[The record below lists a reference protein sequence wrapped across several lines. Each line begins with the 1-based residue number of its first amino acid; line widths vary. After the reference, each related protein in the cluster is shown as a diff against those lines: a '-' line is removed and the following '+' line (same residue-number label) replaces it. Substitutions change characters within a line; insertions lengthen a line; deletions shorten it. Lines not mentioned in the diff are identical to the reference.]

1 MIYVLFDCMGLIVPC
16 IVRSVILVVRRVRVG
31 QQCSVAVVMGL
42 GIRGGTVMGRGSVCV

>member
-16 IVRSVILVVRRVRVG
+16 IVRSVILVVICVGVG
-31 QQCSVAVVMGL
+31 QGCSVLVVMGL